1 MFSTVRKVDL
11 LAIKM
16 NGVGLNSII
25 HQGFHL
31 ACGENLEFSFLMTE
45 GDLVSLAKG
54 NGELEKTEEFE
65 DTIGEECR
73 IVSLSNSRYSKAS

>member
-31 ACGENLEFSFLMTE
+31 ACGENLQFSFLMTE
-45 GDLVSLAKG
+45 SDLVSLAKG
-54 NGELEKTEEFE
+54 NGELKKTEELE
-65 DTIGEECR
+65 ETVGEKGR
-73 IVSLSNSRYSKAS
+73 VISLSNSRYS

>member
-16 NGVGLNSII
+16 NGVGLNGII

-31 ACGENLEFSFLMTE
+31 ACGEHLQFSFLMTE
-45 GDLVSLAKG
+45 SDLVSLAIG
-54 NGELEKTEEFE
+54 NGEVSVLEMVIDLQTPGN
-65 DTIGEECR
+65 I
-73 IVSLSNSRYSKAS
+73 